1 MKRTIKLL
9 STALVTITLLSC
21 GNDDDT
27 MLQTT
32 ISGVGFTTTVD
43 ENKLNGHLLG
53 NVTGASNTGAVNYTL
68 TSQSIANAMNIDY
81 NTGNV
86 TINNEIAFDF
96 ETNPTITALATI
108 ASGAITKD
116 VNITINLNDI
126 DDLASILSTSLTH
139 YNNAAVG
146 NWVEI
151 TETEYTDLGNN
162 LNQVT
167 TAGLKDIV
175 FEQDLAT
182 LQSGAS
188 NFTIT
193 AKNDTDTELKIDNNE
208 YVFAFKYINKASATV
223 RSTDRVKI
231 SSSTDIL
238 TGYTDLGNTL
248 PNHSGNGVK
257 YFILKGNTIKNT
269 AEGYLNFY
277 SSANMG
283 QKAISG
289 YQNYYQSGN
298 NNTFSGSTESII
310 YRYQALTTT
319 QKQW

>member
-1 MKRTIKLL
+1 MKKTIKLL

-21 GNDDDT
+21 GNDDDSIS
-27 MLQTT
+27 QTT
-32 ISGVGFTTTVD
+32 ITGNGFTTSVD
-43 ENKLNGHLLG
+43 ENTSNGHVLG
-53 NVTGASNTGAVNYTL
+53 NVTGASNTGAVTYTL
-68 TSQSIANAMNIDY
+68 TSQSIANAIDINF

-86 TINNEIAFDF
+86 TINNESAFDF
-96 ETNPTITALATI
+96 ETNPTITAVATI
-108 ASGAITKD
+108 ASGASTKD
-116 VNITINLNDI
+116 VNITINLDDI
-126 DDLASILSTSLTH
+126 DDLAFILSTSLTD
-139 YNNAAVG
+139 YNNGVNG
-146 NWVEI
+146 DWIEI
-151 TETEYTDLGNN
+151 TETEYSDLAND

-167 TAGLKDIV
+167 TAGLKDVI

-182 LQSGAS
+182 ISSGAN

-193 AKNDTDTELKIDNNE
+193 AKNDTDTELKIANNE
-208 YVFAFKYINKASATV
+208 YVFAFKYVNKANANI

-231 SSSTDIL
+231 SSNTDIL
-238 TGYTDLGNTL
+238 TGYADIGTAL
-248 PNHSGNGVK
+248 PSHSGNGIK
-257 YFILKGNTIKNT
+257 YFILKGNTTKNT

-289 YQNYYQSGN
+289 YINYYESGN
-298 NNTFSGSTESII
+298 NNTFSGNTENII